1 MSGCNGRIHAI
12 DAAQTNDGQPLKP
25 TGAFSKERLCRR
37 SLTKR
42 RCGRGVGPSASHP
55 VESRSRVAKR
65 LAPDGEHGDGARS
78 VERQWLGA
86 RALLSR
92 CLARAPTLRGH
103 VGPSSSSG
111 FAMTTPGRCGFL
123 QPWPLLIKAGL
134 GAVFAQQRP
143 RKPAAL
149 SRADPSSLAGPKRAT
164 CRSGLGLYG
173 EHGSVERRGASC
185 FCRVRTAGVVR
196 IPTGPRV
203 KGGNRF
209 GRDRSPALE
218 HQAPF
223 VGKAVNEGA
232 AFAWLPVD
240 QAFFDQTGRQRA
252 KGLVGLRRIVRRAD
266 ARRRRDGR

>member
-42 RCGRGVGPSASHP
+42 RRGRGVGPSASHP

-111 FAMTTPGRCGFL
+111 FAMTTPGRCGVL
-123 QPWPLLIKAGL
+123 QPWPLLTKAGL

-143 RKPAAL
+143 RKACSL
-149 SRADPSSLAGPKRAT
+149 SRADPSSLASKASDP
-164 CRSGLGLYG
+164 RSGLGLDG
-173 EHGSVERRGASC
+173 EHGSGTRSLER
-185 FCRVRTAGVVR
+185 
-196 IPTGPRV
+196 P
-203 KGGNRF
+203 
-209 GRDRSPALE
+209 
-218 HQAPF
+218 
-223 VGKAVNEGA
+223 
-232 AFAWLPVD
+232 
-240 QAFFDQTGRQRA
+240 
-252 KGLVGLRRIVRRAD
+252 RRILCPDLATPPSHASSPGSRNTRPPTAP
-266 ARRRRDGR
+266 RSRS